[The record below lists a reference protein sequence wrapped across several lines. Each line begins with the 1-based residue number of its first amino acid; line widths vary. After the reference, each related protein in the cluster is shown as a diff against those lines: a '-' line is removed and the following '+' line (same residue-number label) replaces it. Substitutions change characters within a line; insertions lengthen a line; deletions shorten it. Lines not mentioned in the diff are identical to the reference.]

1 MKKLKQQYDQI
12 IDQYIKIFEKK
23 HGLEFEFFVGDDNSG
38 VACFGDIFYFNI
50 SDILFCINNKL
61 PKHLIIDWLYD
72 SIEFNMIGSINLNS
86 YWKGLRYKDLNNFEK
101 F

>member
-38 VACFGDIFYFNI
+38 VACFGDVFYFNI
-50 SDILFCINNKL
+50 SDILFCI
-61 PKHLIIDWLYD
+61 
-72 SIEFNMIGSINLNS
+72 
-86 YWKGLRYKDLNNFEK
+86 
-101 F
+101 